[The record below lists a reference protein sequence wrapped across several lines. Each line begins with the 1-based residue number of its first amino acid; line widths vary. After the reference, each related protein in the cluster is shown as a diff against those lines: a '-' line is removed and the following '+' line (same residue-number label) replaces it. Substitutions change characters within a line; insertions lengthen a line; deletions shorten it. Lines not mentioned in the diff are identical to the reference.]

1 MAQVVIT
8 ASGQTALRSSTTVLT
23 TGAATFAIRAPGGQP
38 IPQNIVLPIQI
49 ALQGGA
55 FRTVGSLMSTNPI
68 EQIQAPGTY
77 SVNRDDISAYG
88 VNIEVTADT

>member
-1 MAQVVIT
+1 MAQVVVL
-8 ASGQTALRSSTTVLT
+8 ASGTSAARSAATTVS
-23 TGAATFAIRAPGGQP
+23 GGSVTFALRAPGGQP
-38 IPQNIVLPIQI
+38 IPPNIVLPIQL

-55 FRTVGSLMSTNPI
+55 YRTVAALMSTNPV
-68 EQIQAPGTY
+68 EQITANGTF